1 MVNLLSVGMSSM
13 NNYKVNLQD
22 RIDLKNAVDLL
33 IDCVSDEY
41 KSQILDRYKVNG
53 IDRERARRLYN
64 KIDLLERTG

>member
-1 MVNLLSVGMSSM
+1 MVNLLSVGRSSM

>member
-1 MVNLLSVGMSSM
+1 M

-33 IDCVSDEY
+33 IDCVSNEY

-53 IDRERARRLYN
+53 IDRARARRLYN

>member
-22 RIDLKNAVDLL
+22 RIDLQNAVDLL

>member
-1 MVNLLSVGMSSM
+1 MVNLLSVGMSAM

>member
-1 MVNLLSVGMSSM
+1 M
-13 NNYKVNLQD
+13 NNYKVTLQD

-33 IDCVSDEY
+33 INCVSDEY

>member
-1 MVNLLSVGMSSM
+1 M
-13 NNYKVNLQD
+13 NNYNVNLQY